1 MATRALLT
9 RATAIGESSFVA
21 APPARTYWADAWQR
35 LRKDRAALCG
45 AALVGILL
53 VVALGA
59 PVLAPHNPD
68 FGYVEGISLMGQP
81 LPPGSSGPPAR
92 PGFLLGTDN
101 IGRDLLSRLIFGARI
116 SLTIGIVA
124 NGLAMLIGMVVG
136 LTAGY
141 FGGAVET
148 VLMRF
153 TDVLMSLPP
162 LLFALALIAVFKPG
176 IGVVIGVIAVIYW
189 TYLARIVHGRVLS
202 VKEQDFVDAARC
214 LGATDARILLR
225 YVLPQ
230 LIGIAVVYA
239 SLGAATTILTEA
251 TLSYLG
257 IGVQPPTAS
266 WGTMIQ
272 EGQQYYRTAPW
283 LILFPGLM
291 ILLVVLGFNL
301 LGDGLRDALDP
312 RQQRGLR

>member
-1 MATRALLT
+1 
-9 RATAIGESSFVA
+9 
-21 APPARTYWADAWQR
+21 
-35 LRKDRAALCG
+35 
-45 AALVGILL
+45 

-59 PVLAPHNPD
+59 PVLVPHDPD
-68 FGYVEGISLMGQP
+68 FGYVEGISQVGQP
-81 LPPGSSGPPAR
+81 LPPGSPGPPSR

-124 NGLAMLIGMVVG
+124 NGLAMLIGMLVG

-162 LLFALALIAVFKPG
+162 LLFALALIAVYKPG

-189 TYLARIVHGRVLS
+189 TYLARIIHGRVLS
-202 VKEQDFVDAARC
+202 VREQDFVDAARC
-214 LGATDARILLR
+214 LGATDTRILLR

-312 RQQRGLR
+312 RQQRR

>member
-1 MATRALLT
+1 
-9 RATAIGESSFVA
+9 V
-21 APPARTYWADAWQR
+21 
-35 LRKDRAALCG
+35 
-45 AALVGILL
+45 
-53 VVALGA
+53 
-59 PVLAPHNPD
+59 
-68 FGYVEGISLMGQP
+68 GQP
-81 LPPGSSGPPAR
+81 LPPGSPGPPSR

-101 IGRDLLSRLIFGARI
+101 IGRDLLSRLIVGARI

-124 NGLAMLIGMVVG
+124 NGLAMLIGMLVG

-189 TYLARIVHGRVLS
+189 TYLARIIHGRVLS

-214 LGATDARILLR
+214 LGASDVRIVVR

-312 RQQRGLR
+312 RQRRR

>member
-1 MATRALLT
+1 
-9 RATAIGESSFVA
+9 
-21 APPARTYWADAWQR
+21 
-35 LRKDRAALCG
+35 
-45 AALVGILL
+45 
-53 VVALGA
+53 
-59 PVLAPHNPD
+59 VLSPHDPD
-68 FGYVEGISLMGQP
+68 FGYVEGISLTGQP
-81 LPPGSSGPPAR
+81 LPPGSVGPPAR
-92 PGFLLGTDN
+92 PRFLLGTDN

-116 SLTIGIVA
+116 SLTIGIMA
-124 NGLAMLIGMVVG
+124 NGLAMLIGMLVG

-148 VLMRF
+148 LLMRF

-214 LGATDARILLR
+214 LGATDARIVLR

-266 WGTMIQ
+266 WGMMIQ

-283 LILFPGLM
+283 LVLFPGLM

-312 RQQRGLR
+312 RQRRR

>member
-1 MATRALLT
+1 L
-9 RATAIGESSFVA
+9 
-21 APPARTYWADAWQR
+21 PR
-35 LRKDRAALCG
+35 LRH
-45 AALVGILL
+45 
-53 VVALGA
+53 A
-59 PVLAPHNPD
+59 PT
-68 FGYVEGISLMGQP
+68 GRT
-81 LPPGSSGPPAR
+81 PGSVCGRTGR

-124 NGLAMLIGMVVG
+124 NGLAMLIGMAVG

-141 FGGAVET
+141 FGGVVDT

-312 RQQRGLR
+312 RQQRSLR

>member
-1 MATRALLT
+1 MSTRAILT
-9 RATAIGESSFVA
+9 SAPPIGESSFFTT
-21 APPARTYWADAWQR
+21 PPARTYWSDAWQR

-45 AALVGILL
+45 ALIVSLLL

-59 PVLAPHNPD
+59 PVLSPHDPD

-81 LPPGSSGPPAR
+81 LPPGSAGPPAR

-124 NGLAMLIGMVVG
+124 NGLAMLIGTLVG

-189 TYLARIVHGRVLS
+189 TYLARIIYGRVLS

-214 LGATDARILLR
+214 LGATDTRILFR

-266 WGTMIQ
+266 WGMMIQ

-312 RQQRGLR
+312 RQQRR